1 MKIINEANEALS
13 NIINGE
19 HPDVTQVTSKR
30 ECRLRRFILK
40 LNKSFL
46 TMFLDTPP
54 WSSDRD
60 PQRRFPRLQTFRPF
74 ESPDVFGGG
83 PHPVISR
90 MSLSVF
96 LYPSEPNAYR
106 RLWEALFGLLMPVTV
121 AWTGATSESSQW
133 LLHVAYY
140 LLLTCNL
147 RLCEALFGPFMSIAS
162 TPAAYSGHGSSQWL
176 FHTVYLIYANWAL

>member
-1 MKIINEANEALS
+1 MRAWGFDLS
-13 NIINGE
+13 PKSGFD
-19 HPDVTQVTSKR
+19 DV
-30 ECRLRRFILK
+30 
-40 LNKSFL
+40 SFL
-46 TMFLDTPP
+46 ILRLGAPTGILRGGSPVFK
-54 WSSDRD
+54 
-60 PQRRFPRLQTFRPF
+60 RFGPLNLLTF
-74 ESPDVFGGG
+74 SGGG

-106 RLWEALFGLLMPVTV
+106 RLWEALFGLLMPVTA

-162 TPAAYSGHGSSQWL
+162 TPVAYSGHGSSQWL